1 MVEKIIEFLS
11 RQPPFLGG
19 CRLKV
24 DENQAQIKYREKRK
38 VVFIGKSWVFI
49 TVITTLV
56 LNVKNVLPSINSKK
70 LIFNSTSIKIMLLIL
85 LVLVVMIILWKIFHS
100 KYSPIETW
108 KVENLLRKFTEEA
121 DLLRNHDD
129 SFAQTKSVKWI
140 YRIIRQEIHIALMTG
155 GHVNYEM
162 EKDIPRRLQGFLIK
176 ETGEKWFL
184 EDKQFK
190 EGRIEIIFSHEEDK
204 RIVIDDLNKLKKSVL
219 VNIQLTERLFWN
231 ITKQPMMAVIG
242 KTGSGKTTFIKAII
256 ISFLA
261 NNPNNNCCIIDGKNA
276 FLAQSGRFANIPTA
290 TTAEETL
297 NLLDDAIIEMEKRYC
312 KINKNQADEVDTT
325 YVEKFP
331 NEGNILIVC
340 DELLALSSATQAQDK
355 LKKPAERLM
364 PQISERILSLIV
376 KSRQAN
382 ITLVV
387 SGQAFPATLLGDSIA
402 KSNMGAL
409 IYLGRP
415 SEIKVQQFFG
425 IGLKDLPQVDT
436 SNYGGLI
443 ILDGISDVPKKFISP
458 YYDDEKLPFKKT
470 LKKLSQAEG
479 EAHSLR

>member
-1 MVEKIIEFLS
+1 M
-11 RQPPFLGG
+11 
-19 CRLKV
+19 
-24 DENQAQIKYREKRK
+24 
-38 VVFIGKSWVFI
+38 
-49 TVITTLV
+49 
-56 LNVKNVLPSINSKK
+56 KNVLPSINSKK

-242 KTGSGKTTFIKAII
+242 KQEAERRLLSKLS
-256 ISFLA
+256 SFL
-261 NNPNNNCCIIDGKNA
+261 
-276 FLAQSGRFANIPTA
+276 S
-290 TTAEETL
+290 
-297 NLLDDAIIEMEKRYC
+297 C
-312 KINKNQADEVDTT
+312 K
-325 YVEKFP
+325 
-331 NEGNILIVC
+331 
-340 DELLALSSATQAQDK
+340 
-355 LKKPAERLM
+355 
-364 PQISERILSLIV
+364 
-376 KSRQAN
+376 
-382 ITLVV
+382 
-387 SGQAFPATLLGDSIA
+387 
-402 KSNMGAL
+402 
-409 IYLGRP
+409 
-415 SEIKVQQFFG
+415 
-425 IGLKDLPQVDT
+425 
-436 SNYGGLI
+436 
-443 ILDGISDVPKKFISP
+443 
-458 YYDDEKLPFKKT
+458 
-470 LKKLSQAEG
+470 
-479 EAHSLR
+479 

>member
-162 EKDIPRRLQGFLIK
+162 KKIFLDDYKGFL
-176 ETGEKWFL
+176 
-184 EDKQFK
+184 
-190 EGRIEIIFSHEEDK
+190 
-204 RIVIDDLNKLKKSVL
+204 LKK
-219 VNIQLTERLFWN
+219 Q
-231 ITKQPMMAVIG
+231 
-242 KTGSGKTTFIKAII
+242 
-256 ISFLA
+256 
-261 NNPNNNCCIIDGKNA
+261 
-276 FLAQSGRFANIPTA
+276 GRNGF
-290 TTAEETL
+290 
-297 NLLDDAIIEMEKRYC
+297 
-312 KINKNQADEVDTT
+312 
-325 YVEKFP
+325 
-331 NEGNILIVC
+331 
-340 DELLALSSATQAQDK
+340 
-355 LKKPAERLM
+355 
-364 PQISERILSLIV
+364 
-376 KSRQAN
+376 
-382 ITLVV
+382 
-387 SGQAFPATLLGDSIA
+387 
-402 KSNMGAL
+402 
-409 IYLGRP
+409 
-415 SEIKVQQFFG
+415 
-425 IGLKDLPQVDT
+425 
-436 SNYGGLI
+436 
-443 ILDGISDVPKKFISP
+443 
-458 YYDDEKLPFKKT
+458 
-470 LKKLSQAEG
+470 
-479 EAHSLR
+479 